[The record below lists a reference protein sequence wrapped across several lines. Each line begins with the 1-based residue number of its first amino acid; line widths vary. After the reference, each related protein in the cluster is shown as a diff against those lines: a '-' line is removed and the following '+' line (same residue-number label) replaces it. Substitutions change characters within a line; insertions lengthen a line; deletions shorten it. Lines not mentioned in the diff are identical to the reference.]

1 MPTPPRLASGGAALG
16 VFSEWPYQQAEI
28 ALAPGDRLLR
38 FRMASRRL
46 KIDGRLKGDHGC
58 S

>member
-28 ALAPGDRLLR
+28 ALAPCDRLLR
-38 FRMASRRL
+38 FRMALPS
-46 KIDGRLKGDHGC
+46 
-58 S
+58 